1 MNCAELAL
9 IGEPRVQDEEIEGLV
24 YEFVPRLHIDPN
36 SFDLVLTSSS
46 KRCSTPIEIYIYIY
60 FVYSTPPLSPQPVEL
75 KNIRRP
81 LVRGPFRPRN
91 IRQHT

>member
-46 KRCSTPIEIYIYIY
+46 KRCSTPIEIYIYI
-60 FVYSTPPLSPQPVEL
+60 
-75 KNIRRP
+75 
-81 LVRGPFRPRN
+81 FR
-91 IRQHT
+91 I